1 MCFMKKK
8 LISIMLTFAMLITS
22 AFIFSG
28 CGILQ
33 ENNKRYYADAVAKV
47 GDEEVTRNE
56 VLTMFNYYY
65 YSMGYYQYGYSEE
78 QVYTMVLES
87 LIKNKIMVQ
96 EARKVDECKI
106 DDNDRAYIWE
116 QVFNNITSQIDSH
129 ETEIKK
135 IYGIEE
141 EEEEDSSTETKFT
154 EYERSTAKSELAQAE
169 VVKTKEEWLKSIQDS
184 ADENTNK
191 YRYLAYRKYVNELVK
206 SAKMYEKNAGT
217 DEQILEN
224 EIDRLYKYYE
234 ESRLVAKYTALQ
246 TSTLTVTD
254 AEISDY
260 YKELKREQ
268 NQSFQVSGAYKSAI
282 TSTSASEIVVVRN
295 GSTKYFTV
303 QHILLKFA
311 DYDDSIEIS
320 TSVKGASAYLA
331 EHPYFTYQKGSG
343 SIESSLEEKYL
354 IERENYSE
362 LEGSLDL
369 TYINPTTGKT
379 NCDDDGNEKKLTKL
393 SEFDAIIQVIIDNYN
408 QAVETYNASEE
419 TEADRKALET
429 AERTLAEEFFK
440 LKFSYSKDSNVTDL
454 TNLTNLI
461 GYTFSQKSSDS
472 NSYVAE
478 FSETAYDLYDQ
489 YKADGTYGVQKVV
502 TNFGV
507 HYIMF
512 TGEVK
517 PSDLELTDTFTMT
530 RNQTIADYIFDKLL
544 SEKVTNKIND
554 LTSLL
559 YNSYKSDNKLEII
572 CETYEECTK

>member
-1 MCFMKKK
+1 MKKK

-78 QVYTMVLES
+78 QVYSMVLES

-96 EARKVDECKI
+96 EARKLDSCQI
-106 DDNDRAYIWE
+106 DDDDRAYIWE

-135 IYGIEE
+135 LYGIEE
-141 EEEEDSSTETKFT
+141 EEEEESSTETKFT
-154 EYERSTAKSELAQAE
+154 EYERSTAESELSKAE
-169 VVKTKEEWLKSIQDS
+169 VVKTKEEWLKSIKDS
-184 ADENTNK
+184 ANENTNK

-206 SAKMYEKNAGT
+206 SAKMYEKNPGT
-217 DEQILEN
+217 DEEILEN

-246 TSTLTVTD
+246 TAKLTVTD
-254 AEISDY
+254 AEIKSY
-260 YKELKREQ
+260 YDELKREQ
-268 NQSFQVSGAYKSAI
+268 NQSFQVSGAYESAI
-282 TSTSASEIVVVRN
+282 TSTSASELVVVRSA
-295 GSTKYFTV
+295 STKYFTV

-311 DYDDSIEIS
+311 DYDDSLEIS
-320 TSVKGASAYLA
+320 TSVKGASTYLA
-331 EHPYFTYQKGSG
+331 DHPYFTYQKGSG
-343 SIESSLEEKYL
+343 SIESSYEEKYL

-393 SEFDAIIQVIIDNYN
+393 SEFDAIIKVIIDNYN
-408 QAVETYNASEE
+408 QAVETYNVSEKS
-419 TEADRKALET
+419 EADRLALET
-429 AERTLAEEFFK
+429 AERTLAEEFLK

-461 GYTFSQKSSDS
+461 GYTFSQSSSDS
-472 NSYVAE
+472 NSYIAE

-489 YKADGTYGVQKVV
+489 YKKDGTYGIQKVV

-517 PSDLELTDTFTMT
+517 SSDLELTDTFTMT
-530 RNQTIADYIFDKLL
+530 RSQTVEDYIFDKLL

-559 YNSYKSDNKLEII
+559 YNEYKSNDKVKIV
-572 CETYEECTK
+572 CETYQECTK